1 VLAIRFFIVAVLLFA
16 ARCFSSSARPVEIMP
31 ATSRD
36 SYTGAS
42 YMPITALYAGL
53 LVPLFV
59 LLSIQVIQ
67 KRRSARVAL
76 GDGGDDELLRR
87 MRVQANFAEYVPLA
101 LLLMALAESLKTD
114 VWILHGL
121 GIALVVG
128 RIVHAYGVSQSK
140 ESFSL
145 RIAGVALTSTIL
157 LVAAVSCILGS
168 LQRSAGL

>member
-1 VLAIRFFIVAVLLFA
+1 
-16 ARCFSSSARPVEIMP
+16 
-31 ATSRD
+31 
-36 SYTGAS
+36 
-42 YMPITALYAGL
+42 MPITALYAGL

-59 LLSIQVIQ
+59 LLSIRVIQ
-67 KRRSARVAL
+67 KRRGARVAL

-114 VWILHGL
+114 AWILHGL

-145 RIAGVALTSTIL
+145 RITGVALTSTML
-157 LVAAVSCILGS
+157 LVAAVACILGS